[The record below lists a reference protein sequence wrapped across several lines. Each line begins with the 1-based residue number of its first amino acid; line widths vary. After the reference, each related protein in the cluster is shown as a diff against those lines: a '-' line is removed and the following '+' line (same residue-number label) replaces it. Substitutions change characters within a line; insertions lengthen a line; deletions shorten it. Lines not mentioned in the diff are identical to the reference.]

1 MSKKIKKNKSSWIYD
16 DVKVE
21 FSEPSIQAGESVVHA
36 ETAKDIL
43 YYYYTMTVYRRN
55 DKKKWKREFISYACD
70 FQALLC
76 VNGMAEELLKDDF
89 DGGTWQKTQI
99 PDSDGIIW
107 YKKSIDT
114 AGIINEDIYRLT
126 RTVRI
131 DEDEK
136 IDWFTVDVGSG
147 NDPRFAPYTGGA
159 AFVSFDMLK
168 REDFM
173 AFVNTVKDFIDKS
186 IKAFNKEQDKNI
198 QLEAGARVVKN
209 GKLYEYKDRIKGIS
223 RCNKLESVYIPGD
236 SLDFKIKTKKD
247 DKDIFVDFHNCRLV
261 SVEDGFITVTD
272 GYKTVHQ
279 KPESLE
285 GQQVRIP
292 VETIMYSNA
301 IEPSTK
307 LRFSKKQC
315 MDDFYA
321 IMSDEEKAEFAE
333 TPIDALVEK
342 WFGAVVDR
350 TWTFRDEHGFRNP
363 IKTTKKIIKK
373 IKKRCQAEKSAKE
386 MSE

>member
-1 MSKKIKKNKSSWIYD
+1 MSKKIKSTWIYD

-21 FSEPSIQAGESVVHA
+21 FSEPSIQAWESVVHA
-36 ETAKDIL
+36 KSVKDIL

-114 AGIINEDIYRLT
+114 AGIINEDIYRLA

-136 IDWFTVDVGSG
+136 LDWFTVDVGSG

-186 IKAFNKEQDKNI
+186 IKAFNQEQDKNI

-209 GKLYEYKDRIKGIS
+209 GKLYEYKDRIEGIA

-236 SLDFKIKTKKD
+236 SLDFKIKTQKD

-350 TWTFRDEHGFRNP
+350 TWIFRDEHGFRNP
-363 IKTTKKIIKK
+363 RKTTKKIIKK
-373 IKKRCQAEKSAKE
+373 IKKKCQAEKSAKE
-386 MSE
+386 MSEE

>member
-1 MSKKIKKNKSSWIYD
+1 
-16 DVKVE
+16 
-21 FSEPSIQAGESVVHA
+21 
-36 ETAKDIL
+36 
-43 YYYYTMTVYRRN
+43 MTVYRRN
-55 DKKKWKREFISYACD
+55 DKKKWKKEFVSYAYD
-70 FQALLC
+70 FPALLC
-76 VNGMAEELLKDDF
+76 INGMAEELAKDDF

-99 PDSDGIIW
+99 PDSDGIVW

-147 NDPRFAPYTGGA
+147 NDPRFAPYTCGA

-173 AFVNTVKDFIDKS
+173 DFVNTVKDFIDKS
-186 IKAFNKEQDKNI
+186 IKAFNQEQDKNI
-198 QLEAGARVVKN
+198 KLEAGARVVKN
-209 GKLYEYKDRIKGIS
+209 GKLYEYKDRIKGIAG
-223 RCNKLESVYIPGD
+223 CNKLESVYIPGD

-261 SVEDGFITVTD
+261 SVEDGFVTVTD

-301 IEPSTK
+301 IEPSAK

-342 WFGAVVDR
+342 WFSAVVDR
-350 TWTFRDEHGFRNP
+350 TWIFRDEHGFRNP
-363 IKTTKKIIKK
+363 KKTTKKIIKK
-373 IKKRCQAEKSAKE
+373 IKKKCQAEKSAKE
-386 MSE
+386 MPEE

>member
-1 MSKKIKKNKSSWIYD
+1 MSKKIKSTWIYD

-21 FSEPSIQAGESVVHA
+21 FSEPSIQAWESVVHA
-36 ETAKDIL
+36 KSVKDIL

-55 DKKKWKREFISYACD
+55 DKKKWKREFISYACN

-114 AGIINEDIYRLT
+114 AGIINEDIYRLA

-136 IDWFTVDVGSG
+136 LDWFTVDVGSG

-186 IKAFNKEQDKNI
+186 IKAFNQEQDKNI

-209 GKLYEYKDRIKGIS
+209 GKLYEYKDRIEGIA

-236 SLDFKIKTKKD
+236 SLDFKIKTQKD

-350 TWTFRDEHGFRNP
+350 TWIFRDEHGFRNP
-363 IKTTKKIIKK
+363 RKTTKKIIKK
-373 IKKRCQAEKSAKE
+373 IKKKCQAEKSAKE
-386 MSE
+386 MSEE

>member
-1 MSKKIKKNKSSWIYD
+1 MSKKIKSTWIYD

-55 DKKKWKREFISYACD
+55 DKKKWKKEFISYACD

-114 AGIINEDIYRLT
+114 AGIINEDIYRLA

-136 IDWFTVDVGSG
+136 LDWFTVDVGSG

-186 IKAFNKEQDKNI
+186 IKAFNQEQDKNI

-209 GKLYEYKDRIKGIS
+209 GKLYEYKDRIEGIA
-223 RCNKLESVYIPGD
+223 RCNKLESVYLPGD

-350 TWTFRDEHGFRNP
+350 TWIFRDEHGFRNP
-363 IKTTKKIIKK
+363 RKTTKKIIKK
-373 IKKRCQAEKSAKE
+373 IKKKCQAEKSAKE
-386 MSE
+386 IPEE

>member
-1 MSKKIKKNKSSWIYD
+1 MSKKIKSTWIYD

-55 DKKKWKREFISYACD
+55 DKKKWKKEFISYACD

-99 PDSDGIIW
+99 PDSDGIMW

-114 AGIINEDIYRLT
+114 AGIVNEDIYRLA

-136 IDWFTVDVGSG
+136 LDWFTVDVGSG

-186 IKAFNKEQDKNI
+186 IKAFNQEQDKNI

-209 GKLYEYKDRIKGIS
+209 GKLYEYKDRIEGIA

-350 TWTFRDEHGFRNP
+350 TWIFRDEHGFRNP
-363 IKTTKKIIKK
+363 RKTTKKIIKK
-373 IKKRCQAEKSAKE
+373 IKKKCQAEKSAKE
-386 MSE
+386 IPEE

>member
-1 MSKKIKKNKSSWIYD
+1 MSKKIKSTWIYD

-55 DKKKWKREFISYACD
+55 DKKKWKKEFISYACD

-114 AGIINEDIYRLT
+114 AGIINEDIYRLA

-136 IDWFTVDVGSG
+136 LDWFTVDVGSG

-186 IKAFNKEQDKNI
+186 IKAFNQEQDKNI

-209 GKLYEYKDRIKGIS
+209 GKLYEYKDRIEGIA
-223 RCNKLESVYIPGD
+223 RCNKLESVYISGD

-350 TWTFRDEHGFRNP
+350 TWIFRDEHGFRNP
-363 IKTTKKIIKK
+363 RKTTKKIIKK
-373 IKKRCQAEKSAKE
+373 IKKKCQAEKSAKE
-386 MSE
+386 IPEE

>member
-1 MSKKIKKNKSSWIYD
+1 MSKKIKSTWIYD

-36 ETAKDIL
+36 ETTKDIL

-55 DKKKWKREFISYACD
+55 DKKKWKKEFVSYACD
-70 FQALLC
+70 FPALLC
-76 VNGMAEELLKDDF
+76 INGMAEELLKDDF
-89 DGGTWQKTQI
+89 DGGSWQKTQI
-99 PDSDGIIW
+99 PDSDGIMW

-114 AGIINEDIYRLT
+114 AGIYRLM

-136 IDWFTVDVGSG
+136 HDWFTVDVGSG
-147 NDPRFAPYTGGA
+147 NDPRFAPYTCGA

-173 AFVNTVKDFIDKS
+173 GFVNTVKDFIDKS
-186 IKAFNKEQDKNI
+186 IKAFNQEQDKNI
-198 QLEAGARVVKN
+198 KLEAGARVVKN
-209 GKLYEYKDRIKGIS
+209 GKLYEYKDRLKGIAG
-223 RCNKLESVYIPGD
+223 CNKLESVYIPGD

-247 DKDIFVDFHNCRLV
+247 EKDVFIDFYNCKLV

-272 GYKTVHQ
+272 GYKTCQQ

-285 GQQVRIP
+285 GQQVKIP
-292 VETIMYSNA
+292 IETITYSNA
-301 IEPSTK
+301 IEPSAK
-307 LRFSKKQC
+307 LKFSKKQC
-315 MDDFYA
+315 VDDFYA

-333 TPIDALVEK
+333 TPIDALIEK
-342 WFGAVVDR
+342 WFDAVANR
-350 TWTFRDEHGFRNP
+350 TWTFRDEHGFRKP

-386 MSE
+386 MPE

>member
-1 MSKKIKKNKSSWIYD
+1 MSKKIKSTWIYD

-21 FSEPSIQAGESVVHA
+21 FSEPSIQAWESVVHA
-36 ETAKDIL
+36 KSVKDIL
-43 YYYYTMTVYRRN
+43 YYYYTMAVYRRN
-55 DKKKWKREFISYACD
+55 DKKKWKREFISYAWD

-114 AGIINEDIYRLT
+114 AGIINEDIYRLA

-136 IDWFTVDVGSG
+136 LDWFTVDVGSG

-186 IKAFNKEQDKNI
+186 IKAFNQEQDKNI

-209 GKLYEYKDRIKGIS
+209 GKLYEYKDRIEGIA

-236 SLDFKIKTKKD
+236 SLDFKIKTQKD

-279 KPESLE
+279 KPESLK

-350 TWTFRDEHGFRNP
+350 TWIFRDEHGFRNP
-363 IKTTKKIIKK
+363 RKTTKKIIKK
-373 IKKRCQAEKSAKE
+373 IKKKCQAEKSAKE
-386 MSE
+386 MSEE

>member
-1 MSKKIKKNKSSWIYD
+1 MSKKIKSTWIYD

-21 FSEPSIQAGESVVHA
+21 FSEPSIQAWESVVHA
-36 ETAKDIL
+36 KSVKDIL

-89 DGGTWQKTQI
+89 DGGSWQKTQI

-114 AGIINEDIYRLT
+114 AGIINEDIYRLAI
-126 RTVRI
+126 TVRI

-136 IDWFTVDVGSG
+136 LDWFTVDVGSG

-186 IKAFNKEQDKNI
+186 IKAFNQEQDKNI

-209 GKLYEYKDRIKGIS
+209 GKLYEYKDRIEGIA

-350 TWTFRDEHGFRNP
+350 TWIFRDEHGFRNP
-363 IKTTKKIIKK
+363 RKTTKKIIKK
-373 IKKRCQAEKSAKE
+373 IKKKCQAEKSAKE
-386 MSE
+386 IPEE

>member
-1 MSKKIKKNKSSWIYD
+1 MSKKIKSTWIYD

-55 DKKKWKREFISYACD
+55 DKKKWKKEFISYACD

-114 AGIINEDIYRLT
+114 AGIINEDIYRLA

-136 IDWFTVDVGSG
+136 LDWFTVDVGSG

-186 IKAFNKEQDKNI
+186 IKAFNQEQDKNI

-209 GKLYEYKDRIKGIS
+209 GKLYEYKDRIEGIA

-350 TWTFRDEHGFRNP
+350 TWIFRDEHGFRNP
-363 IKTTKKIIKK
+363 RKTTKKIIKK
-373 IKKRCQAEKSAKE
+373 IKKKCQAEKSAKE
-386 MSE
+386 IPEE

>member
-1 MSKKIKKNKSSWIYD
+1 MSKKIKSTWIYD

-36 ETAKDIL
+36 ETTKDIL

-55 DKKKWKREFISYACD
+55 DKKKWKKEFISYACD

-114 AGIINEDIYRLT
+114 AGIINEDIYRLA

-136 IDWFTVDVGSG
+136 LDWFTVDVGSG

-186 IKAFNKEQDKNI
+186 IKAFNQEQDKNI

-209 GKLYEYKDRIKGIS
+209 GKLYEYKDRIEGIA

-350 TWTFRDEHGFRNP
+350 TWIFRDEHGFRNP
-363 IKTTKKIIKK
+363 RKTTKKIIKK
-373 IKKRCQAEKSAKE
+373 IKKKCQAEKSAKE
-386 MSE
+386 IPEE

>member
-1 MSKKIKKNKSSWIYD
+1 MSKKIKSTWIYD

-21 FSEPSIQAGESVVHA
+21 FSEPSIQAWESVVHA
-36 ETAKDIL
+36 KSVKDIL

-114 AGIINEDIYRLT
+114 AGIINEDIYRLA

-136 IDWFTVDVGSG
+136 LDWFTVDVGSG

-186 IKAFNKEQDKNI
+186 IKAFNQEQDKNI
-198 QLEAGARVVKN
+198 QLEVGARVVKN
-209 GKLYEYKDRIKGIS
+209 GKLYEYKDRIEGIA

-350 TWTFRDEHGFRNP
+350 TWIFRDEHGFRNP
-363 IKTTKKIIKK
+363 RKTTKKIIKK
-373 IKKRCQAEKSAKE
+373 IKKKCQAEKSAKE
-386 MSE
+386 IPEE

>member
-1 MSKKIKKNKSSWIYD
+1 MSKKIKSTWIYD

-55 DKKKWKREFISYACD
+55 DKKKWKKEFISYACD

-89 DGGTWQKTQI
+89 DGGSWQKTQI
-99 PDSDGIIW
+99 PDSDGIMW

-114 AGIINEDIYRLT
+114 AGIVNEDIYRLA

-136 IDWFTVDVGSG
+136 LDWFTVDVGSG

-186 IKAFNKEQDKNI
+186 IKAFNQEQDKNI

-209 GKLYEYKDRIKGIS
+209 GKLYEYKDRIEGIA

-350 TWTFRDEHGFRNP
+350 TWIFRDEHGFRNP
-363 IKTTKKIIKK
+363 RKTTKKIIKK
-373 IKKRCQAEKSAKE
+373 IKKKCQAEKSAKE
-386 MSE
+386 IPEE

>member
-1 MSKKIKKNKSSWIYD
+1 MSKKIKSTWIYD

-43 YYYYTMTVYRRN
+43 YYYYSMTVYRRN
-55 DKKKWKREFISYACD
+55 DKKKWKKEFISYACD

-114 AGIINEDIYRLT
+114 AGIINEDIYRLA

-136 IDWFTVDVGSG
+136 LDWFTVDVGSG

-186 IKAFNKEQDKNI
+186 IKAFNQEQDKNI

-209 GKLYEYKDRIKGIS
+209 GKLYEYKDRIEGIA

-350 TWTFRDEHGFRNP
+350 TWIFRDEHGFRNP
-363 IKTTKKIIKK
+363 RKTTKKIIKK
-373 IKKRCQAEKSAKE
+373 IKKKCQAEKSAKE
-386 MSE
+386 IPEE

>member
-1 MSKKIKKNKSSWIYD
+1 MSKKIKSTWIYD

-21 FSEPSIQAGESVVHA
+21 FSEPSIQAWESVVHA
-36 ETAKDIL
+36 KSVKDIL

-114 AGIINEDIYRLT
+114 AGIINEDIYRLA

-136 IDWFTVDVGSG
+136 LDWFTVDVGSG

-186 IKAFNKEQDKNI
+186 IKAFNQEQDKNI

-209 GKLYEYKDRIKGIS
+209 GKLYEYKDRIEGIA

-236 SLDFKIKTKKD
+236 SLDFKIKTQKD

-279 KPESLE
+279 KPESLK

-350 TWTFRDEHGFRNP
+350 TWIFRDEHGFRNP
-363 IKTTKKIIKK
+363 RKTTKKIIKK
-373 IKKRCQAEKSAKE
+373 IKKKCQAEKSAKE
-386 MSE
+386 MSEE

>member
-1 MSKKIKKNKSSWIYD
+1 MSKKIKSTWIYD

-21 FSEPSIQAGESVVHA
+21 FSEPSIQAWESVVHV
-36 ETAKDIL
+36 ETTKDIL

-55 DKKKWKREFISYACD
+55 DKKKWKKEFVSYAYD
-70 FQALLC
+70 FPALLC
-76 VNGMAEELLKDDF
+76 INGMAEELLKDDF
-89 DGGTWQKTQI
+89 DGGSWQKTQI
-99 PDSDGIIW
+99 PDSDGIMW

-114 AGIINEDIYRLT
+114 AGIVNEDIYRLM

-136 IDWFTVDVGSG
+136 HDWFTVDVGSG
-147 NDPRFAPYTGGA
+147 NDPRFAPYTCGA

-173 AFVNTVKDFIDKS
+173 SFVNTVKDFIDKS
-186 IKAFNKEQDKNI
+186 IKAFNQEQDKNI
-198 QLEAGARVVKN
+198 KLEAGARVVKN
-209 GKLYEYKDRIKGIS
+209 GKLYEYKDRLKRIAG
-223 RCNKLESVYIPGD
+223 CNKLESVYIPGD

-247 DKDIFVDFHNCRLV
+247 EKDIFVDFYNCKLV

-272 GYKTVHQ
+272 GYKTGQQ

-285 GQQVRIP
+285 GQQVKIP
-292 VETIMYSNA
+292 IEIITYSNA
-301 IEPSTK
+301 IEPSAK
-307 LRFSKKQC
+307 LKFNKKQC
-315 MDDFYA
+315 VDDFYV

-333 TPIDALVEK
+333 TPIDVLIEK
-342 WFGAVVDR
+342 WFDAVANR

-386 MSE
+386 MPE

>member
-1 MSKKIKKNKSSWIYD
+1 MSKKIKSTWIYD

-21 FSEPSIQAGESVVHA
+21 FSEPSIQAWESVVHA
-36 ETAKDIL
+36 KSVKDIL

-186 IKAFNKEQDKNI
+186 IKAFNQEQDKNI

-209 GKLYEYKDRIKGIS
+209 GKLYEYKDRIEGIA

-236 SLDFKIKTKKD
+236 SLDFKIKTQKD

-350 TWTFRDEHGFRNP
+350 TWIFRDEHGFRNP
-363 IKTTKKIIKK
+363 RKTTKKIIKK
-373 IKKRCQAEKSAKE
+373 IKKKCQAEKSAKE
-386 MSE
+386 MSEE

>member
-1 MSKKIKKNKSSWIYD
+1 MSKKIKSTWIYD

-21 FSEPSIQAGESVVHA
+21 FSELSIQAGESVVHA

-55 DKKKWKREFISYACD
+55 DKKKWKKEFISYACD

-114 AGIINEDIYRLT
+114 AGIINEDIYRLA
-126 RTVRI
+126 RTVMI

-136 IDWFTVDVGSG
+136 LDWFTVDVGSG

-186 IKAFNKEQDKNI
+186 IKAFNQEQDKNI

-209 GKLYEYKDRIKGIS
+209 GKLYEYKDRIEGIA

-350 TWTFRDEHGFRNP
+350 TWIFRDEHGFRNP
-363 IKTTKKIIKK
+363 RKTTKKIIKK
-373 IKKRCQAEKSAKE
+373 IKKKCQAEKSAKE
-386 MSE
+386 IPEE

>member
-1 MSKKIKKNKSSWIYD
+1 MSKKIKSTWIYD

-21 FSEPSIQAGESVVHA
+21 FSEPSIQAWESVVHA
-36 ETAKDIL
+36 KSVKDIL

-114 AGIINEDIYRLT
+114 AGIINEDIYRLA

-136 IDWFTVDVGSG
+136 LDWFTVDVGSG

-186 IKAFNKEQDKNI
+186 IKAFNQEQDKNI

-209 GKLYEYKDRIKGIS
+209 GKLYEYKDRIEGIA

-236 SLDFKIKTKKD
+236 SLDFKIKTQKD

-350 TWTFRDEHGFRNP
+350 TWIFRDEHGFRNP
-363 IKTTKKIIKK
+363 RKTTKKIIKK
-373 IKKRCQAEKSAKE
+373 IKKKCQAEKSAKE
-386 MSE
+386 IPEE

>member
-1 MSKKIKKNKSSWIYD
+1 MSKKIKSTWIYD

-21 FSEPSIQAGESVVHA
+21 FSEPSIQALESVVHA
-36 ETAKDIL
+36 KSVKDIL

-114 AGIINEDIYRLT
+114 AGIINEDIYRLA

-186 IKAFNKEQDKNI
+186 IKAFNQEQDKNI

-209 GKLYEYKDRIKGIS
+209 GKLYEYKDRIEGIAG
-223 RCNKLESVYIPGD
+223 CNKLESVYIPGD

-247 DKDIFVDFHNCRLV
+247 EKDIFVDFYNCKLV

-272 GYKTVHQ
+272 GYKTCQQ

-285 GQQVRIP
+285 GQQVKIP
-292 VETIMYSNA
+292 VETITYSNA
-301 IEPSTK
+301 IEPSAK
-307 LRFSKKQC
+307 LKFSKKQC
-315 MDDFYA
+315 VDDFYA

-333 TPIDALVEK
+333 TPIDALIEK
-342 WFGAVVDR
+342 WFDAVANR

-373 IKKRCQAEKSAKE
+373 IKKRCHAEKSAKE
-386 MSE
+386 MSEE

>member
-1 MSKKIKKNKSSWIYD
+1 MSKKIKSTWIYD

-21 FSEPSIQAGESVVHA
+21 FSESSIQAWESVVHA
-36 ETAKDIL
+36 KSVKDIL

-70 FQALLC
+70 FHALLC

-114 AGIINEDIYRLT
+114 AGIINEDIYRLA

-136 IDWFTVDVGSG
+136 LDWFTVDVGSG

-186 IKAFNKEQDKNI
+186 IKAFNQEQDKNI

-209 GKLYEYKDRIKGIS
+209 GKLYEYKDRIEGIA

-236 SLDFKIKTKKD
+236 SLDFKIKTQKD

-350 TWTFRDEHGFRNP
+350 TWIFRDEHGFRNP
-363 IKTTKKIIKK
+363 RKTTKKIIKK
-373 IKKRCQAEKSAKE
+373 IKKKCQAEKSAKE
-386 MSE
+386 MSEE

>member
-1 MSKKIKKNKSSWIYD
+1 MSKKIKSTWIYD

-21 FSEPSIQAGESVVHA
+21 FSEPSIQAWESVVHA
-36 ETAKDIL
+36 KSVKDIL
-43 YYYYTMTVYRRN
+43 YYYYTMAVYRRN
-55 DKKKWKREFISYACD
+55 DKKKWKREFISYAWD

-209 GKLYEYKDRIKGIS
+209 GKLYEYKDRIKGIAG
-223 RCNKLESVYIPGD
+223 CNKLESVYIPGD

-285 GQQVRIP
+285 GQQVKIP
-292 VETIMYSNA
+292 IETITYSNA
-301 IEPSTK
+301 IEPSAK
-307 LRFSKKQC
+307 LKFSKKQC
-315 MDDFYA
+315 VDDFYA

-333 TPIDALVEK
+333 TPIDALIEK
-342 WFGAVVDR
+342 WFDAVANR

-373 IKKRCQAEKSAKE
+373 IKKKCQAEKSAKE
-386 MSE
+386 MSEE

>member
-1 MSKKIKKNKSSWIYD
+1 MSKKIKSTWIYD

-21 FSEPSIQAGESVVHA
+21 FSEPSIQAWESVVHA
-36 ETAKDIL
+36 KSVKDIL

-114 AGIINEDIYRLT
+114 AGIINEDIYRLA

-136 IDWFTVDVGSG
+136 LDWFTVDVGSG

-186 IKAFNKEQDKNI
+186 IKAFNQEQDKNI

-209 GKLYEYKDRIKGIS
+209 GKLYEYKDRIEGIA

-236 SLDFKIKTKKD
+236 SLDFKIKTQKD

-279 KPESLE
+279 KPESLK

-342 WFGAVVDR
+342 WFGAVVNR
-350 TWTFRDEHGFRNP
+350 TWIFRDEHGFRNP
-363 IKTTKKIIKK
+363 RKTTKKIIKK
-373 IKKRCQAEKSAKE
+373 IKKKCQAEKFAKE
-386 MSE
+386 MSEE

>member
-1 MSKKIKKNKSSWIYD
+1 MSKKIKSTWIYD

-21 FSEPSIQAGESVVHA
+21 FSEPSIQAWESVVHA
-36 ETAKDIL
+36 KSVKDIL
-43 YYYYTMTVYRRN
+43 YYYYTMAVYRRN
-55 DKKKWKREFISYACD
+55 DKKKWKREFISYAWD

-136 IDWFTVDVGSG
+136 LDWFTVDVGSG

-209 GKLYEYKDRIKGIS
+209 GKLYEYKDRIKGIA

-279 KPESLE
+279 KRKKKSL
-285 GQQVRIP
+285 
-292 VETIMYSNA
+292 
-301 IEPSTK
+301 
-307 LRFSKKQC
+307 
-315 MDDFYA
+315 
-321 IMSDEEKAEFAE
+321 
-333 TPIDALVEK
+333 
-342 WFGAVVDR
+342 
-350 TWTFRDEHGFRNP
+350 
-363 IKTTKKIIKK
+363 
-373 IKKRCQAEKSAKE
+373 
-386 MSE
+386 

>member
-1 MSKKIKKNKSSWIYD
+1 MSKKIKSTWIYD

-36 ETAKDIL
+36 ETTKDIL

-55 DKKKWKREFISYACD
+55 DKKKWKKEFVSYACD
-70 FQALLC
+70 FPALLC
-76 VNGMAEELLKDDF
+76 INGMAEELLKDDF
-89 DGGTWQKTQI
+89 DGGSWQKSQI
-99 PDSDGIIW
+99 PVSAGIMR

-114 AGIINEDIYRLT
+114 AGIVNEDFYRMM
-126 RTVRI
+126 RTVMI
-131 DEDEK
+131 DDDDK
-136 IDWFTVDVGSG
+136 HDWFTVDVGSG
-147 NDPRFAPYTGGA
+147 NDPRFAPYTCGA

-173 AFVNTVKDFIDKS
+173 GFVNTVKDFIDKS
-186 IKAFNKEQDKNI
+186 IKAFNQEQDKNI
-198 QLEAGARVVKN
+198 KLEAGARVVKN
-209 GKLYEYKDRIKGIS
+209 GKLYEYKDRLKGIAG
-223 RCNKLESVYIPGD
+223 CNKLESVYIPGD

-247 DKDIFVDFHNCRLV
+247 EKDVFVDFYNCKLV

-272 GYKTVHQ
+272 GYKTCQQ

-285 GQQVRIP
+285 GQQVKIP
-292 VETIMYSNA
+292 IETITYSNA
-301 IEPSTK
+301 IEPSAK
-307 LRFSKKQC
+307 LKFSKKQC
-315 MDDFYA
+315 VDDFYA

-333 TPIDALVEK
+333 TPIDALIEK
-342 WFGAVVDR
+342 WFDAVANR
-350 TWTFRDEHGFRNP
+350 TWTFRDEHGFRKP

-386 MSE
+386 MPE

>member
-1 MSKKIKKNKSSWIYD
+1 MSKKIKSTWIYD

-21 FSEPSIQAGESVVHA
+21 FSEPSIQAWESVVHA
-36 ETAKDIL
+36 KSVKDIL

-114 AGIINEDIYRLT
+114 AGIINEDIYRLA

-136 IDWFTVDVGSG
+136 LDWFMVDVGSG

-186 IKAFNKEQDKNI
+186 IKAFNQEQDKNI

-209 GKLYEYKDRIKGIS
+209 GKLYEYKDRIEGIA

-236 SLDFKIKTKKD
+236 SLDFKIKTQKD

-279 KPESLE
+279 KPESLK

-350 TWTFRDEHGFRNP
+350 TWIFRDEHGFRNP
-363 IKTTKKIIKK
+363 RKTTKKIIKK
-373 IKKRCQAEKSAKE
+373 IKKKCQAEKSAKE
-386 MSE
+386 MSEE

>member
-1 MSKKIKKNKSSWIYD
+1 MSKKIKSTWIYD

-21 FSEPSIQAGESVVHA
+21 FSEPSIQAWESVVHA
-36 ETAKDIL
+36 KSVKDIL

-114 AGIINEDIYRLT
+114 AGIINEDIYRLA

-136 IDWFTVDVGSG
+136 LDWFTVDVGSG

-186 IKAFNKEQDKNI
+186 IKAFNQEQDKNI

-209 GKLYEYKDRIKGIS
+209 GKLYEYKDRIEGIA

-236 SLDFKIKTKKD
+236 SLDFKIKTQKD

-279 KPESLE
+279 KPESLK

-350 TWTFRDEHGFRNP
+350 TWIFRDEHGFRNP
-363 IKTTKKIIKK
+363 RKTTKKIIKK
-373 IKKRCQAEKSAKE
+373 IKKKCQAEKFAKE
-386 MSE
+386 MSEE

>member
-1 MSKKIKKNKSSWIYD
+1 MSKKIKSTWIYD

-21 FSEPSIQAGESVVHA
+21 FSEPSIQAWESVVHA
-36 ETAKDIL
+36 KSVKDIL

-114 AGIINEDIYRLT
+114 AGIINEDIYKLA

-136 IDWFTVDVGSG
+136 LDWFTVDVGSG

-186 IKAFNKEQDKNI
+186 IKAFNQEQDKNI

-209 GKLYEYKDRIKGIS
+209 GKLYEYKDRIEGIA

-236 SLDFKIKTKKD
+236 SLDFKIKTQKD

-350 TWTFRDEHGFRNP
+350 TWIFRDEHGFRNP
-363 IKTTKKIIKK
+363 RKTTKKIIKK
-373 IKKRCQAEKSAKE
+373 IKKKCQAEKSAKE
-386 MSE
+386 MSEE

>member
-1 MSKKIKKNKSSWIYD
+1 MSKKIKSTWIYD

-21 FSEPSIQAGESVVHA
+21 FSEPSIQAWESVVHA
-36 ETAKDIL
+36 KSVKDIL
-43 YYYYTMTVYRRN
+43 YYYYTMAVYRRN
-55 DKKKWKREFISYACD
+55 DKKKWKREFISYAWD

-114 AGIINEDIYRLT
+114 AGIINEDIYRLA

-136 IDWFTVDVGSG
+136 LDWFTVDVGSG

-186 IKAFNKEQDKNI
+186 IKAFNQEQDKNI

-209 GKLYEYKDRIKGIS
+209 GKLYEYKDRIEGIA

-236 SLDFKIKTKKD
+236 SLDFKIKTQKD

-279 KPESLE
+279 KPESLK

-350 TWTFRDEHGFRNP
+350 TWIFRDEHGFRNP
-363 IKTTKKIIKK
+363 RKTTKKIIKK
-373 IKKRCQAEKSAKE
+373 IKKKCQAEKSAKG
-386 MSE
+386 MSEE

>member
-1 MSKKIKKNKSSWIYD
+1 MSKKIKSTWIYD

-21 FSEPSIQAGESVVHA
+21 FSEPSIQAWESVVHA
-36 ETAKDIL
+36 KSVKDIL
-43 YYYYTMTVYRRN
+43 YYYYTMAVYRRN
-55 DKKKWKREFISYACD
+55 DKKKWKREFISYAWD

-136 IDWFTVDVGSG
+136 LDWFTVDVGSG

-186 IKAFNKEQDKNI
+186 IKAFNQEQDKNI

-209 GKLYEYKDRIKGIS
+209 GKLYEYKDRIEGIA

-236 SLDFKIKTKKD
+236 SLDFKIKTQKD

-279 KPESLE
+279 KPESLK

-350 TWTFRDEHGFRNP
+350 TWIFRDEHGFRNP
-363 IKTTKKIIKK
+363 RKTTKKIIKK
-373 IKKRCQAEKSAKE
+373 IKKKCQAEKSAKE
-386 MSE
+386 MSEE

>member
-1 MSKKIKKNKSSWIYD
+1 MSKKIKSTWIYD

-55 DKKKWKREFISYACD
+55 DKKKWKKEFISYACD

-114 AGIINEDIYRLT
+114 AGIINEDIYRLA

-136 IDWFTVDVGSG
+136 LDWFTVDVGSG

-186 IKAFNKEQDKNI
+186 IKAFNQEQDKNI

-209 GKLYEYKDRIKGIS
+209 GKLYEYKDRIEGIA

-272 GYKTVHQ
+272 GYKTVNQ

-350 TWTFRDEHGFRNP
+350 TWIFRDEHGFRNP
-363 IKTTKKIIKK
+363 RKTTKKIIKK
-373 IKKRCQAEKSAKE
+373 IKKKCQAEKSAKE
-386 MSE
+386 IPEE